1 MPTTENNNQC
11 IVDLLDYLG
20 SRCPESRT
28 NSDGFNI
35 FKALGMQYKEVLTC
49 RFLGALLDPHGN
61 HGYGSDAL
69 RLFIS
74 CVLGEMNDGLS
85 DKADVHLEEV
95 ISDNR
100 RVDVVIYNG
109 NTVYPIEVKIWAGD
123 QDEQLQD
130 YYRYFFSEP
139 NHYNGKKIYYL
150 TPTGWEPSSKS
161 KGNLELEKEIQLLS
175 FSKNIRKW
183 LEELKKAKPNN
194 TDVNGILKQYIE
206 VIDEMCENA
215 DFENTVRQ
223 CIGLNENSDFVVTD
237 RLKALIHLL
246 ATNGSK
252 NGILQK
258 EIQKRYLRR
267 KLKFDND
274 KFRFVDNPDDEAI
287 KNADSHALLY
297 IGTTDAHPKIIAWV
311 CVHENLYLGWDTA
324 DEKPKEKNWAY
335 ISPEDYHG
343 KTKDNAYKLDD
354 CANVLVYSGLIDIS
368 KKLLDIQKKLND
380 CHE

>member
-74 CVLGEMNDGLS
+74 CVLGETNDGLS
-85 DKADVHLEEV
+85 DKAEVHLEEV

-246 ATNGSK
+246 ATNGDTNSTYQQMIQIVYLKKKLKYDLNTYEIRDIEKDEKKK
-252 NGILQK
+252 NGYARLKIM
-258 EIQKRYLRR
+258 R
-267 KLKFDND
+267 KGMSE
-274 KFRFVDNPDDEAI
+274 P
-287 KNADSHALLY
+287 
-297 IGTTDAHPKIIAWV
+297 IAFI
-311 CVHENLYLGWDTA
+311 CIETNLYLSCCKERKSPCQSKKWHHEDPWAYLCPDGYQ
-324 DEKPKEKNWAY
+324 KEKY
-335 ISPEDYHG
+335 R
-343 KTKDNAYKLDD
+343 
-354 CANVLVYSGLIDIS
+354 
-368 KKLLDIQKKLND
+368 LND
-380 CHE
+380 CKSILDEYTGMIEIDDLLEDIE